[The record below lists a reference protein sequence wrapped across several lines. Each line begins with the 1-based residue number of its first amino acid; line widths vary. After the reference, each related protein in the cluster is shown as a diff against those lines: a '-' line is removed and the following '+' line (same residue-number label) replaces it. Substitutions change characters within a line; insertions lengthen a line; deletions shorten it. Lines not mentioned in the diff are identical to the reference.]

1 MLFQT
6 MMADH
11 EEEILAHHATIEWND
26 PGIAKAYALAA
37 DPIHDLDQQGHIAK
51 PVYVPHMIACAI

>member
-26 PGIAKAYALAA
+26 PDIARAYTLAA
-37 DPIHDLDQQGHIAK
+37 DLIRDLDQQGHIAK
-51 PVYVPHMIACAI
+51 PVYVPHMTAYAI